1 MYTIKLNT
9 EQLYLIKQSLEVMS
23 RLKSGQI
30 SIAMSEVYPQL
41 SWDDREDI
49 EKEVRSRVFPELSPS
64 SYYGVGSKIEEIS
77 DCFDMIQV
85 IRHRLSWDRLA
96 AEGKDK
102 PDFYG
107 RNYDTPMKFGK
118 HDLIEVENEIY
129 KKTN

>member
-9 EQLYLIKQSLEVMS
+9 EQLYLIQQSLEVMS

-30 SIAMSEVYPQL
+30 SIAMSEAYPQL

-49 EKEVRSRVFPELSPS
+49 EKEVRSKVFPELSPN

-118 HDLIEVENEIY
+118 HDLIKVENENNQPSI
-129 KKTN
+129 